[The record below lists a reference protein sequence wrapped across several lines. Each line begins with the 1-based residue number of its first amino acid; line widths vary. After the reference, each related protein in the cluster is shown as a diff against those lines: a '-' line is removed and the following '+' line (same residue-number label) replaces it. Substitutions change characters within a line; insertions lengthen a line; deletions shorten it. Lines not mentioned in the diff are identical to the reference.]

1 MITLYGFGR
10 IFPAV
15 IGETRD
21 LRIEWAL
28 EEMGLPYRLHG
39 LDFTA
44 GESKTEAYE
53 AISPFQRVPAI
64 DDDGFT
70 LAESGAVLLYL
81 AEKHGQLIPA
91 DFEGRMR
98 VTQWCFSA
106 LNTVEWST
114 LQLKALDL
122 FGGGEGAEARRA
134 DLVKQVQR
142 SLGLLEK
149 RMDGREWIATDEF
162 TVADLLMAT
171 VLRQIRHTELM
182 ADYPQ
187 VGAYY
192 ARALARPAWGRALQ
206 AYADRFGVPVTQV
219 S

>member
-1 MITLYGFGR
+1 
-10 IFPAV
+10 
-15 IGETRD
+15 
-21 LRIEWAL
+21 
-28 EEMGLPYRLHG
+28 
-39 LDFTA
+39 
-44 GESKTEAYE
+44 
-53 AISPFQRVPAI
+53 
-64 DDDGFT
+64 
-70 LAESGAVLLYL
+70 
-81 AEKHGQLIPA
+81 
-91 DFEGRMR
+91 MR

-106 LNTVEWST
+106 VNTVEWAT
-114 LQLKALDL
+114 LQLKVIDL

-149 RMDGREWIATDEF
+149 RLDGREWVATDEF

-182 ADYPQ
+182 ADYPR

-192 ARALARPAWGRALQ
+192 GRALARPAWGRALQ
-206 AYADRFGVPVTQV
+206 GYADRFGVPLAQV